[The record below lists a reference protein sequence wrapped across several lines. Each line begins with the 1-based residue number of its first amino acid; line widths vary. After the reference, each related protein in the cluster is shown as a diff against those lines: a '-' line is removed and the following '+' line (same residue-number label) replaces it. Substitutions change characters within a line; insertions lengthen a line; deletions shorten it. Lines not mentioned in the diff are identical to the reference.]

1 MNEKKY
7 RVCLSV
13 PLGERMGTLT
23 IQASNGNVNGW
34 LEVMKHRNA
43 ISGKISSDGHIELSG
58 ELRTLI
64 STVHYTASGIISG
77 RRILL
82 DMKTSSGAYYPVFGE
97 EYNIDEE
104 IL

>member
-23 IQASNGNVNGW
+23 IQASNGKVNGW

-43 ISGKISSDGHIELSG
+43 IS
-58 ELRTLI
+58 
-64 STVHYTASGIISG
+64 
-77 RRILL
+77 
-82 DMKTSSGAYYPVFGE
+82 
-97 EYNIDEE
+97 
-104 IL
+104 

>member
-1 MNEKKY
+1 MKEKKY

-23 IQASNGNVNGW
+23 LQASNDRVSGW
-34 LEVMKHRNA
+34 LEVMDHRNA
-43 ISGKISSDGHIELSG
+43 LSGKLSSDGHIELSG
-58 ELRTLI
+58 TLRTLI
-64 STVHYTASGIISG
+64 STVHYTAGGIISG

-82 DMKTSSGAYYPVFGE
+82 NMKTSSGTYYPVFGE
-97 EYNIDEE
+97 EYNINEE